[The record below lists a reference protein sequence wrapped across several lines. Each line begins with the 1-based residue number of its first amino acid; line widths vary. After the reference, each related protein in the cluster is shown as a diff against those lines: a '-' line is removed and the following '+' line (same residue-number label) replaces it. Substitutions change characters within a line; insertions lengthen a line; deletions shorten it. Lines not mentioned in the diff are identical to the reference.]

1 MHLGLLVRTLPR
13 VGAMRS
19 VRFHFDDA
27 PPSAGAGAGVSAE
40 QARRLNLLVSYA
52 GWQDDPWVERLPK
65 ILEPM
70 GVHAV
75 RASTGREASDVI
87 RRTPIHA
94 AVVDLGLPLEGE
106 AVEDEAAIPE
116 GGVRLLELLRR
127 LETAPPVV
135 VVKAMRTAR
144 DDRRVMAAALRAGAF
159 AVVDR
164 PHSTRD
170 METLL
175 ETLRRL
181 LTKHYAGRWPGMS

>member
-1 MHLGLLVRTLPR
+1 
-13 VGAMRS
+13 MRS

-27 PPSAGAGAGVSAE
+27 PPAARPPAAGVSSDRAG
-40 QARRLNLLVSYA
+40 RLNLLVSYA

-94 AVVDLGLPLEGE
+94 AVVDLGLPLDGLPRDGE

>member
-1 MHLGLLVRTLPR
+1 
-13 VGAMRS
+13 MRS

-27 PPSAGAGAGVSAE
+27 PPAAGPGEGVSAE

-106 AVEDEAAIPE
+106 AAEDEAGAGVGSGE

-144 DDRRVMAAALRAGAF
+144 DDRRVMTAALRAGAF